1 MAGGS
6 QNMMI
11 IWVAAGRWYSVV
23 LPTDVFWC
31 VFSLSKPA
39 SREVRMLQVRM
50 EVYSIEINILQ
61 VFDPR
66 ETIALD
72 QWYCLVPSRSES
84 DRCPTSGHL
93 GFHAYV
99 GCWTRVSDNSWQ
111 PTSWVIHWAWL
122 ILTNLGSWIWS
133 TIEQRFYWLMTD
145 YLIGFLRLQLH
156 RITNNE
162 SSGLGS
168 WHGTAGVKSGNQNP
182 VQISLTYL
190 GSESHFALLYLKKYT
205 DMAMDQY
212 LLIPF
217 LGGWTSIYQLFWCS
231 PGVQGFDTLPHRYG
245 TSTKTVEYSARKLQ
259 GEAPPVML
267 LGLYINPMNI
277 HQ

>member
-1 MAGGS
+1 M
-6 QNMMI
+6 
-11 IWVAAGRWYSVV
+11 V
-23 LPTDVFWC
+23 LSGPSYRCFLVC

-72 QWYCLVPSRSES
+72 QWDCLVPSRSES

-145 YLIGFLRLQLH
+145 YLIGFLWLQLH

-162 SSGLGS
+162 SSGLA
-168 WHGTAGVKSGNQNP
+168 TADSG
-182 VQISLTYL
+182 
-190 GSESHFALLYLKKYT
+190 A
-205 DMAMDQY
+205 
-212 LLIPF
+212 
-217 LGGWTSIYQLFWCS
+217 
-231 PGVQGFDTLPHRYG
+231 PG
-245 TSTKTVEYSARKLQ
+245 
-259 GEAPPVML
+259 L
-267 LGLYINPMNI
+267 LGPPDMRVLAWNGWGERRSKTQFKSPWHTLVQSPILLCFTWKSTLT
-277 HQ
+277 